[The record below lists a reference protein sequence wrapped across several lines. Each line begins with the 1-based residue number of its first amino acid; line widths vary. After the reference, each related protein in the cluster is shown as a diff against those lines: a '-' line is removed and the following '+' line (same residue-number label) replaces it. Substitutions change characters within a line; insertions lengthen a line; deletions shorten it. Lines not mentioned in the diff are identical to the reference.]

1 MMTLLS
7 FLLIPTEVLQPLHYL
22 YFPCIPTS
30 GNNKMIHP
38 DYHSTPRQYQP
49 LERNEAKVKEI
60 NKYGIGK

>member
-1 MMTLLS
+1 
-7 FLLIPTEVLQPLHYL
+7 
-22 YFPCIPTS
+22 
-30 GNNKMIHP
+30 MIHP